1 MARTPIHPGE
11 ILGDELEETGLTAK
25 KLADVIE
32 VPPNRLYQLLAGKR
46 SITADTAL
54 RLGQYFGMSADFWMN
69 LQTAYELDLARQQI
83 GKALH
88 RLPTRS
94 GTLVETRQHR
104 QGYIP
109 RRVAGNRPQADPGRS
124 LEK

>member
-54 RLGQYFGMSADFWMN
+54 RLGRYFGLSAGFWMN
-69 LQTAYELDLARQQI
+69 LQTAYELNLARQQS
-83 GKALH
+83 GKAIH

-94 GTLVETRQHR
+94 ATQTRTRQQSR
-104 QGYIP
+104 
-109 RRVAGNRPQADPGRS
+109 
-124 LEK
+124 